1 MRSIGL
7 VLAALALSALSAC
20 GASGGGGSGATAQL
34 RVLVEGDG
42 TVEVAGTTVDK
53 HKIDWIRVV
62 PGVVTLHAT
71 PGPTAR
77 STAFAKVETASGN
90 TATLTVNE
98 YASAYVYFPA
108 VGATPVCPTISTPSC
123 THGTFSSGGATVPLT
138 FASGLLVDAAQ
149 FSCTPLSSGALRPIS
164 FWACADR
171 YVCGSGPY
179 AFDVD
184 IQYVDASTTTPSWQ
198 VQSTVRNWFG
208 EVLCDGVCTGSGQCG
223 FGYYC
228 NAGHCVVR
236 PGGGDACSACLD
248 SCRGLPGCCTGEGC
262 ICQSDC

>member
-1 MRSIGL
+1 MRSTGL
-7 VLAALALSALSAC
+7 VLVALALAAC
-20 GASGGGGSGATAQL
+20 GSKGGGGSGATAKL
-34 RVLVEGDG
+34 HLYVAGDG
-42 TVEVAGTTVDK
+42 SVEVAGTTLGK
-53 HKIDWIRVV
+53 HQDAIIPVA
-62 PGVVTLHAT
+62 PGLVTLHAT

-77 STAFAKVETASGN
+77 FAAFAKVDAASGD
-90 TATLTVNE
+90 TATVTVDE
-98 YASAYVYFPA
+98 FASAYVYFPA
-108 VGATPVCPTISTPSC
+108 VGATPVCPTIPTPSC
-123 THGTFSSGGATVPLT
+123 IHGTFPSGGATVPLT
-138 FASGLLVDAAQ
+138 FASGRLVDAAQ
-149 FSCTPLSSGALRPIS
+149 FSCTPLSNGALRPIS
-164 FWACADR
+164 FWACADT

-179 AFDVD
+179 AFDVE

-228 NAGHCVVR
+228 NAGHCEVR

-248 SCRGLPGCCTGEGC
+248 ACRGLPGCCTGEGC